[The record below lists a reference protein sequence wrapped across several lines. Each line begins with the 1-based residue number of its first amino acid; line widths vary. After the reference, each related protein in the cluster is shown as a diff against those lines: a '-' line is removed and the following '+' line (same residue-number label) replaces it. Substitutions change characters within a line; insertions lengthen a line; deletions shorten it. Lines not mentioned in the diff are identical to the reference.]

1 MCAMVPTRKLSTS
14 ARTSRSLPCA
24 ARIAPR
30 QLSSIQTTA
39 VLNPTSTTTRA
50 MFGVDGSDFS
60 LENIT
65 LVNTTPKGGSQAEAF
80 RGNAL
85 RIVLNRVNL
94 KSFQDTLLLQSTGTN
109 NMGGFVTD
117 SYIEGDVDFMWGT
130 GAVFFQNCELKM
142 LTSAGY
148 YTQIRNVQGK
158 NGNVFVNCRLTSAA
172 GVTGAFLA
180 RIDPNV
186 FPFSQVVYINCA
198 LGAQVMPA
206 GWRLDNSTT
215 APNVQFWEYNSTD
228 LNGAPLD
235 VSQRAPFSCH

>member
-1 MCAMVPTRKLSTS
+1 
-14 ARTSRSLPCA
+14 
-24 ARIAPR
+24 
-30 QLSSIQTTA
+30 
-39 VLNPTSTTTRA
+39 
-50 MFGVDGSDFS
+50 MFGVDGNDFS

-65 LVNTTPKGGSQAEAF
+65 LQNTTPKGGSQAEAF

-85 RIVLNRVNL
+85 RVVLNRVNL

-142 LTSAGY
+142 VRRTVS
-148 YTQIRNVQGK
+148 TQIRNVQGK
-158 NGNVFVNCRLTSAA
+158 SGNVFVNCQLTSAA
-172 GVTGAFLA
+172 GVTGGFLG

-186 FPFSQVVYINCA
+186 FPFSQVIYINSKM
-198 LGAQVMPA
+198 GPHVIPA
-206 GWRLDNSTT
+206 GWRLDNATV
-215 APNVQFWEYNSTD
+215 APNIQFCEYNSTD

-235 VSQRAPFSCH
+235 VSQRANFSCQLTPP